1 MEDLTDSP
9 EMKANSIRSKLLLSI
24 YGDCIKLNKV
34 CKLKINSIPLDE
46 LTSRYESPEI
56 IITNP
61 LEVGKADRFEYKCT
75 SRHSSNKSLNS
86 SQIASPSVEDK
97 DTCTF
102 ISFLEK
108 RKKVFSEE
116 KLNHNNTTVISNNKS
131 ELLSRQGS
139 INCNENIIINNNN
152 KISKKK
158 KAIIACKL
166 LRKLARSYKKLT
178 IKSAPKKEKIAKE
191 EINNDTVLNSTQFQY
206 KKLNPEDIPKITI
219 RRSVCEPSEQIHP
232 SFISTDP
239 NDLFKGAKKKNTM
252 QKVHTLSSQQLHKIL
267 STHKSKS
274 PHNNSKEK
282 KSSPTINHKETKK
295 KSYKKLL
302 TLTTPSVKKKEFINN
317 KSIFDYTVSTVS
329 SKEEEPMLVRQD
341 TSPMKK
347 NRYKSILIQ
356 EESL

>member
-9 EMKANSIRSKLLLSI
+9 EIKANCIRSKLLLSI

-46 LTSRYESPEI
+46 LTSKYESPEMI
-56 IITNP
+56 INNP

-75 SRHSSNKSLNS
+75 SRHSSNKSLHS
-86 SQIASPSVEDK
+86 SQISASPSVEDK

-108 RKKVFSEE
+108 RKKVLSEK
-116 KLNHNNTTVISNNKS
+116 KLNHNNTNTNGISNNKS

-139 INCNENIIINNNN
+139 LNCGEGVINNNN

-158 KAIIACKL
+158 KAIIACKD
-166 LRKLARSYKKLT
+166 LRKMARSYKKFG
-178 IKSAPKKEKIAKE
+178 IKSAPKKEID
-191 EINNDTVLNSTQFQY
+191 NDTILNSTQFQY

-219 RRSVCEPSEQIHP
+219 RHSVCEPSVHIHP

-239 NDLFKGAKKKNTM
+239 NELFKGAKKKNTT
-252 QKVHTLSSQQLHKIL
+252 QKVHKLSSQQLHKIL
-267 STHKSKS
+267 SRHNSKS
-274 PHNNSKEK
+274 SHNSKEK
-282 KSSPTINHKETKK
+282 NIHPKEVNK
-295 KSYKKLL
+295 KSYKKYL
-302 TLTTPSVKKKEFINN
+302 TLKTPSVKKKEYINN
-317 KSIFDYTVSTVS
+317 KSIYDYTVSTIS

-347 NRYKSILIQ
+347 NHYKSIMIQ

>member
-9 EMKANSIRSKLLLSI
+9 EIKANCIRSKLLLSI

-46 LTSRYESPEI
+46 LTSKYESPEI
-56 IITNP
+56 IINNP
-61 LEVGKADRFEYKCT
+61 LEVGKADRFFEYKCT
-75 SRHSSNKSLNS
+75 SRHSSNKSLHS
-86 SQIASPSVEDK
+86 SQISASPSVEDK
-97 DTCTF
+97 DTYTF

-108 RKKVFSEE
+108 RKKVLSEE
-116 KLNHNNTTVISNNKS
+116 KLNHNNINTNGISNNKS

-139 INCNENIIINNNN
+139 LNCNENIINNNN

-158 KAIIACKL
+158 KAIIACKD
-166 LRKLARSYKKLT
+166 LRKLARSYKKFG
-178 IKSAPKKEKIAKE
+178 IKSAPKKEID
-191 EINNDTVLNSTQFQY
+191 NDTILNSTQFQY

-219 RRSVCEPSEQIHP
+219 RHSVCEPSEHIHP

-239 NDLFKGAKKKNTM
+239 NELFKGAKKKSTT
-252 QKVHTLSSQQLHKIL
+252 QKVHKLSSQQLHKIL
-267 STHKSKS
+267 SRHNSKS
-274 PHNNSKEK
+274 SHNSKEK
-282 KSSPTINHKETKK
+282 NIHPKEVNK
-295 KSYKKLL
+295 KSYKKHL
-302 TLTTPSVKKKEFINN
+302 TLKTPSVKKKEYINN
-317 KSIFDYTVSTVS
+317 KSIYDCTVSTVS

-347 NRYKSILIQ
+347 NHYKSIMIQ